1 MGDVEDALKWD
12 RAGPPLAR
20 DAHVYGAAPFALEA
34 RGDFNGDAFCDD
46 APTTSGA
53 VDDDAR
59 AALAKKSTELD
70 RARAEV
76 EEWKKL
82 YGDLKSLVDRQLVDA
97 P

>member
-1 MGDVEDALKWD
+1 LKPWQGTSVSIFGISKKRAVDASQT
-12 RAGPPLAR
+12 
-20 DAHVYGAAPFALEA
+20 VV
-34 RGDFNGDAFCDD
+34 CDD